1 MKNYIEVIKFKYN
14 MLFFLNEILVV
25 DNLLINEYVFVEYQ
39 DGWNGRF
46 FICVILV
53 VYIYIIKDRIIMY
66 FVMKQWYKI
75 FGYIY
80 YCVFSLL
87 FFW

>member
-1 MKNYIEVIKFKYN
+1 MKNYSEVIKIKYN
-14 MLFFLNEILVV
+14 MFFFLNEILVV

-53 VYIYIIKDRIIMY
+53 VYIYIIKDRICI
-66 FVMKQWYKI
+66 
-75 FGYIY
+75 
-80 YCVFSLL
+80 L
-87 FFW
+87 

>member
-1 MKNYIEVIKFKYN
+1 MFF
-14 MLFFLNEILVV
+14 FFLNEILVV

-53 VYIYIIKDRIIMY
+53 VYIYIIKDRICI
-66 FVMKQWYKI
+66 
-75 FGYIY
+75 
-80 YCVFSLL
+80 L
-87 FFW
+87 

>member
-1 MKNYIEVIKFKYN
+1 MKNYSEVIKIKYN
-14 MLFFLNEILVV
+14 MFFFLNEILVV

-66 FVMKQWYKI
+66 FVMKKWYKI